1 MISACTGVQICRV
14 GFSDPQGG
22 KGAAYRLAATCKSH
36 VRTFINE
43 GNDVTIAQ
51 QLKDALTSHGGIEGV
66 RVVARN
72 DVHDILSV
80 EEKIPSIGK
89 LNNFAFDLSDNFT
102 AWRAYGIGDGKGIPL
117 AKNLT
122 GT

>member
-1 MISACTGVQICRV
+1 M
-14 GFSDPQGG
+14 
-22 KGAAYRLAATCKSH
+22 
-36 VRTFINE
+36 
-43 GNDVTIAQ
+43 TIAQ

-66 RVVARN
+66 RVVAKN

-80 EEKIPSIGK
+80 EEKISSIGK